1 MRTLNWRTLR
11 MEGNWVGMRGSGTVK
26 IVGVHGVARRM
37 GVKVPVNWGL

>member
-1 MRTLNWRTLR
+1 

-37 GVKVPVNWGL
+37 GVKVPGLRGRQSEGEQV